1 MLLINSVNS
10 TKIYTQPN
18 SDLNMSVKIYGIK
31 NCDTMKKAFNW
42 LNDHNIEYTFINLKE
57 TPIEINEIERLAYFV
72 GLDTLVNRRGTTWKK
87 LDLQNQEL
95 NDDDLIQL
103 TFENQTMIK
112 RPVLEVDGSILVGFD
127 SDAYEA
133 FFED

>member
-1 MLLINSVNS
+1 
-10 TKIYTQPN
+10 
-18 SDLNMSVKIYGIK
+18 MSVKIYGIK